1 MFCTSH
7 VLYKLIDKYIKS
19 NSLNSWILIEKVV
32 KQNQCHACIVNY
44 ELTCHSESI
53 TVLIIKGMCR
63 WHVVIT
69 NSAQNQK
76 SKLKE
81 KCNSGAEQ
89 TWTPKK
95 LEVGLGAVE
104 EKIPFYIV

>member
-1 MFCTSH
+1 MRNIASKYNVFHCTEH
-7 VLYKLIDKYIKS
+7 YNVFEIYMKCKYTDS
-19 NSLNSWILIEKVV
+19 RSFWNM
-32 KQNQCHACIVNY
+32 QQY
-44 ELTCHSESI
+44 T
-53 TVLIIKGMCR
+53 

-69 NSAQNQK
+69 NSVQIK
-76 SKLKE
+76 SPKE
-81 KCNSGAEQ
+81 KYETGAEQ

>member
-1 MFCTSH
+1 MSLR
-7 VLYKLIDKYIKS
+7 VDYSSYKRNVSMTCCD
-19 NSLNSWILIEKVV
+19 NE
-32 KQNQCHACIVNY
+32 QCP
-44 ELTCHSESI
+44 
-53 TVLIIKGMCR
+53 
-63 WHVVIT
+63 
-69 NSAQNQK
+69 K